1 MINIVSV
8 QAEGREFMLSYEE
21 QIFLQSIQG
30 LISYSKYLAD
40 TNLDSNRKRI
50 EQIGKLVE
58 GMALYGGIAQEYESL
73 GVSAKETFEDPVK
86 QLLAG
91 KNVTTIPK
99 FNGRFKA
106 NVLEGLQY
114 LKKELIMD
122 RDPAHEEDIN
132 LCRELI
138 REITY
143 EDGEFYKIFDAVRG
157 LESYVGALAA
167 VGIEEYRDEIEK
179 VQDLIEQMAAYGAIT
194 GSEKGAY
201 ERIKEKYLDPI
212 TRLLDGEQDVS
223 FPDYTEQQKESI
235 LRGIQYYQKELEAE
249 FGSESESD
257 IRLCDEIMQNMA
269 EDSPEWTQ
277 IQLH

>member
-1 MINIVSV
+1 MINTVSM
-8 QAEGREFMLSYEE
+8 QAEGREFVLSYEE

-30 LISYSKYLAD
+30 LISYTKYLAD

-73 GVSAKETFEDPVK
+73 GVSVKETFEDPIK

-91 KNVTTIPK
+91 KNVTTISK
-99 FNGRFKA
+99 FNGRFKT

-138 REITY
+138 REIT
-143 EDGEFYKIFDAVRG
+143 
-157 LESYVGALAA
+157 
-167 VGIEEYRDEIEK
+167 
-179 VQDLIEQMAAYGAIT
+179 
-194 GSEKGAY
+194 
-201 ERIKEKYLDPI
+201 
-212 TRLLDGEQDVS
+212 
-223 FPDYTEQQKESI
+223 
-235 LRGIQYYQKELEAE
+235 
-249 FGSESESD
+249 
-257 IRLCDEIMQNMA
+257 
-269 EDSPEWTQ
+269 
-277 IQLH
+277 